1 MCLQGD
7 NAKTR
12 GDKQKYTFAKIDRKF
27 EKRSVILAFVPTI
40 NLIISTH
47 Y

>member
-1 MCLQGD
+1 M
-7 NAKTR
+7 
-12 GDKQKYTFAKIDRKF
+12 QKPGGISSFAKIDRKF